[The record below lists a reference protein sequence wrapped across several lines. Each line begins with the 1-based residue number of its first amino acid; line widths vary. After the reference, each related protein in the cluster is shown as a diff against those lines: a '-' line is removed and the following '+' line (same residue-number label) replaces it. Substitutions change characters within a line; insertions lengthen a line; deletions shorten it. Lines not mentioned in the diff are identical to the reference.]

1 MKQAFFLSMIMF
13 FLSMELGHTDIYADA
28 EPTETA
34 SEIVSL
40 ARL

>member
-1 MKQAFFLSMIMF
+1 MKQVFFLSMFMF

-28 EPTETA
+28 TPTETA
-34 SEIVSL
+34 TQIVSL